1 MKRWYVV
8 ASQPLKE
15 ARAESNL
22 CRQGYE
28 VWLPKLLRERRH
40 ARRIDRAMVPMF
52 PGYLFVRFDPDV
64 QPWRAI
70 NGTFGVRH
78 LIVQGD
84 RPRPIL
90 GDFVDRLKEAADE
103 SGIVGLQGAEAL
115 RSGHRLRLLTGPF
128 ADTVGTLVRL
138 AQRDRVA
145 MLLDLLGR
153 EVEILVSRRDV
164 MAVA

>member
-8 ASQPLKE
+8 VSQPLKE

-22 CRQGYE
+22 RRQGYE
-28 VWLPKLLRERRH
+28 AWLPKLLRERRH
-40 ARRIDRAMVPMF
+40 ARRIDTVKVPMF

-78 LIVQGD
+78 LITQGD
-84 RPRPIL
+84 RPRPIRR
-90 GDFVDRLKEAADE
+90 DFIDRLKEAAD
-103 SGIVGLQGAEAL
+103 GTGVVGLQDAEAL
-115 RSGHRLRLLTGPF
+115 RTGHRLRLLTGPF
-128 ADTVGTLVRL
+128 VDTIGTLVRL
-138 AQRDRVA
+138 AERDRVA
-145 MLLDLLGR
+145 LLLDLLGR
-153 EVEILVSRRDV
+153 EVEIVVSRRNV